1 VDLEKAYRLLED
13 AGWVLNKNGEAF
25 KAGEDYV
32 RCKLH
37 DGELIPLELK
47 MMYPQ
52 GNHMIQFMQEEG
64 MFTDNLAQVG
74 INLNIDIVDAAV
86 WSSERAAGN
95 VQCLLQGWFPLY
107 ADADNNIYTFFHSDY
122 SPAKSCF
129 YNNPE
134 FDALMDAARLSTDD
148 AERQKLYEQA
158 DEILSRQDYGS
169 IPLYYP
175 YGVFAAQEYVT
186 NFTVGNLIYH
196 LAYDIDFDMD
206 IYNAQ
211 K

>member
-1 VDLEKAYRLLED
+1 MINHFQLGYTAREPYEHNLEKAKALLAE
-13 AGWVLNKNGEAF
+13 AGYADGCTSTATIRKQDEA
-25 KAGEDYV
+25 DTV
-32 RCKLH
+32 
-37 DGELIPLELK
+37 
-47 MMYPQ
+47 Q
-52 GNHMIQFMQEEG
+52 IQS
-64 MFTDNLAQVG
+64 DLAQVG

-186 NFTVGNLIYH
+186 NFTVGNLSYH
-196 LAYDIDFDMD
+196 VAYDIDYDMD